1 MHQKYFPARMAVI
14 LFVLVMASGA
24 RKAKAQNF
32 DDPVVY
38 MEYIGKT
45 QHELMKKYL
54 SYTSAVSHGKS
65 ARKVEKKRNELIE
78 SCWETRSKVNA
89 MPFYKGDRA
98 LRDASVKYL
107 EILYR
112 VLNEDYSKIVNMEE
126 IAEQSYDNME
136 AYLLAQEKADE
147 KLQEAGEKSE
157 GMQQQFADKNNIRLI
172 QTESDLTKKM
182 IQSGRVNHYY
192 NEIYL
197 IFFKSYKQEMYLTE
211 AVNGKNI
218 NAIEQNKNALVRF
231 ANEGLAVLD
240 TIKNFDGDPSL
251 INSCKKMLQFYQK
264 EASEGIPVVTDFFMK
279 NETFT
284 QIKKEMDKKSSGSLT
299 QAEVDKYNGMVK
311 DFNAAVNGYNNT
323 QKQLNSNRST
333 FLNDWNN
340 AVKQFMDR
348 HMPYYN

>member
-1 MHQKYFPARMAVI
+1 
-14 LFVLVMASGA
+14 
-24 RKAKAQNF
+24 
-32 DDPVVY
+32 
-38 MEYIGKT
+38 
-45 QHELMKKYL
+45 
-54 SYTSAVSHGKS
+54 
-65 ARKVEKKRNELIE
+65 
-78 SCWETRSKVNA
+78 
-89 MPFYKGDRA
+89 
-98 LRDASVKYL
+98 
-107 EILYR
+107 
-112 VLNEDYSKIVNMEE
+112 
-126 IAEQSYDNME
+126 
-136 AYLLAQEKADE
+136 
-147 KLQEAGEKSE
+147 
-157 GMQQQFADKNNIRLI
+157 
-172 QTESDLTKKM
+172 
-182 IQSGRVNHYY
+182 
-192 NEIYL
+192 
-197 IFFKSYKQEMYLTE
+197 MYLTE